1 MTVSSI
7 YGTVFL
13 VFLFSMRTQ
22 RQIKVY
28 LSFCVRRWVS
38 TVAFNCYLILYFP
51 PFYLSN
57 LICFFVFSLKKVFF
71 GKFYLSSFS
80 LSLLRRRHIFFD
92 FSLKK
97 IIKIHINVCIVVN
110 VIRLAKSQITIYIY
124 CGRGSERRRSER
136 RQAKNFRTSKWSF

>member
-1 MTVSSI
+1 LTVSSI

-22 RQIKVY
+22 RQIKVS
-28 LSFCVRRWVS
+28 LSFSLFLCPKVS
-38 TVAFNCYLILYFP
+38 FNCCVTFYLILYFP

-57 LICFFVFSLKKVFF
+57 FICFFVFSLKKVFF

-97 IIKIHINVCIVVN
+97 IIKIHIKVCIVVN
-110 VIRLAKSQITIYIY
+110 VIRLTKSQITIYIY
-124 CGRGSERRRSER
+124 CVCI
-136 RQAKNFRTSKWSF
+136 W